1 MNWEVSLSALLSGSP
16 LLPSNA
22 GALTA
27 QGGSCSTTFALEVLK
42 LGLFPSLVC
51 AGWTGEVFFQ
61 VNYSVS
67 TEGGSLSFRDAQVKG
82 ITRV

>member
-1 MNWEVSLSALLSGSP
+1 MNWEVNLSA

-22 GALTA
+22 GALKA

-42 LGLFPSLVC
+42 MSLFPSLV
-51 AGWTGEVFFQ
+51 WTGVVFFQ

-67 TEGGSLSFRDAQVKG
+67 AEGGMVIIHRCASKRYN
-82 ITRV
+82 